1 MRFLGRAI
9 SGLVLTAVTLALIGG
24 GIWRM
29 YSAYDEASRQAPRN
43 PAERS
48 FIVETDVLKP
58 TTVSPIISAYG
69 EIRAWRTL
77 DVRAAVQGPIVELSE
92 NFRDGATVSK
102 GELLFR
108 IDDTDAKRRVADAKL
123 ALLQAEFDHAEAKEK
138 ILLVEAEGKT
148 AARQVELRK
157 NDYKRK
163 EQLVTQGHATEILMD
178 DAAFAL
184 ATAEQTLTTKQ
195 QALITARKSIQ
206 VTKQAVERAR
216 ITLADFEKELTDTEY
231 HAPFTGQLTD
241 VIATLGR
248 RVAVNEI
255 VGKLIDP
262 AGMEVSFRVL
272 DEEFGRLLSD
282 DGAGRLKAL
291 PATVS
296 LKLGERTI
304 KADAVVDRPA
314 AESRLA
320 DGGQLIFARLTGKN
334 SGIFRPGDFVNVDVR
349 EQPIENIAVLPASA
363 VTTDGRLFLVDSEQ
377 RLKETK
383 GRIVRKQGQNWI
395 MADVPFGQSYVRARL
410 PYLSDGIK
418 IQPRRI
424 GEPVKEPARISL
436 DSDRR
441 AKLIAFVEN
450 NKRMPPPAKQRIL
463 GQLNKEKVPQQLVE
477 RLERRLSQRR
487 DRNADG
493 GRDKNQK
500 VAANRLPGQPQST
513 ASRSLIDLSPER
525 RDRLKA
531 FIEANNRM
539 PDEVKQRLIAQLSES
554 KVPKDMVDRLEAR
567 MKGSN

>member
-9 SGLVLTAVTLALIGG
+9 SGLVLTAITLALIVG

-29 YSAYDEASRQAPRN
+29 YSAYDEASRKTP
-43 PAERS
+43 PSSSERS
-48 FIVETDVLKP
+48 FIVETDILKP

-92 NFRDGATVSK
+92 NFRDGATVAQ

-123 ALLQAEFDHAEAKEK
+123 ALLQAEFDSAEAKEK

-148 AARQVELRK
+148 AARQVELKK

-184 ATAEQTLTTKQ
+184 ATAEQTLTAKQ
-195 QALITARKSIQ
+195 QALITARKAIQ

-216 ITLADFEKELTDTEY
+216 ITLADFEKELSDTEY
-231 HAPFTGQLTD
+231 HAPFLGQLTD
-241 VIATLGR
+241 VVATLGR

-255 VGKLIDP
+255 IGKLIDP

-272 DEEFGRLLSD
+272 DDEFGRLLD
-282 DGAGRLKAL
+282 EDGNGRLKAL

-296 LKLGERTI
+296 LKLGERTLT
-304 KADAVVDRPA
+304 ADAIVDRPA
-314 AESRLA
+314 AESSLA
-320 DGGQLIFARLTGKN
+320 DGGQLIFARLTGTKT
-334 SGIFRPGDFVNVDVR
+334 GIFRPGDFVNVDVK
-349 EQPIENIAVLPASA
+349 EPPISNIAILPASA
-363 VTTDGRLFLVDSEQ
+363 VTTDGRIFLVDSQQ

-383 GRIVRKQGQNWI
+383 GKLVRRQGQNWL
-395 MADVPFGQSYVRARL
+395 MSDLPFGQTYIRARL
-410 PYLSDGIK
+410 PYLSEGIK
-418 IQPRRI
+418 IQPRRL
-424 GEPVKEPARISL
+424 GEPVKEPEKISL

-450 NKRMPPPAKQRIL
+450 NKRMPAPAKQRIL
-463 GQLNKEKVPQQLVE
+463 GQLAKEKVPEQLVN
-477 RLERRLSQRR
+477 RLESRLSKRQG
-487 DRNADG
+487 RNAG
-493 GRDKNQK
+493 AVQNKSRQL
-500 VAANRLPGQPQST
+500 AANRLPEQPQST

-531 FIEANNRM
+531 FIESSNRM
-539 PDEVKQRLIAQLSES
+539 PDEVKQRLIAKLSET